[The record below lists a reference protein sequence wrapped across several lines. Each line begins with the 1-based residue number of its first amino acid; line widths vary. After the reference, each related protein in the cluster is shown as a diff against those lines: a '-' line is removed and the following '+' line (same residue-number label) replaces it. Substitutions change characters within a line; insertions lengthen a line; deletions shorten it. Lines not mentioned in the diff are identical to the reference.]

1 MLAMLP
7 GYNDHNAGTAEIG
20 IGGEGVIK
28 YRINKKKVERLM
40 AKSKL
45 NQTDLAY
52 LMGVTKQSVSRML
65 IDGGEKCAQKL
76 AKILDCN
83 PKDLIEVKR

>member
-1 MLAMLP
+1 M
-7 GYNDHNAGTAEIG
+7 
-20 IGGEGVIK
+20 VK
-28 YRINKKKVERLM
+28 YRINKKKVEKLM

-65 IDGGEKCAQKL
+65 TDGGEKCAEKI
-76 AKILDCN
+76 AKIFDCN